1 MCGLTGFW
9 TKRNEQGDL
18 THMVQRMTDAI
29 TYRGPDDH
37 GYWADQGRGVA
48 FGHRRL
54 SIIDLS
60 PEGHQPM
67 HSASG
72 RFVMIYNGEI
82 YNFEEL
88 RAELCRE
95 TGHKTWRGHSDTE
108 VILEAIEH
116 WGLEEAVGRF
126 IGMFALAL
134 WDRAENTLHL
144 VRDRLGIKPLYYGWS
159 GSSFLFGSEL
169 HTLKRHPDFV
179 GRLNQ
184 RAIGAYLRYRYIPS
198 PESIY
203 EDIYKLPP
211 GSIIKLQHPLERAE
225 PKAYWSA
232 YEVAQAGVSCPFEG
246 SPDEAVDALHDLLAD
261 AVKRRMVADV
271 PLGAFL
277 SGGVDSSAVVA
288 LMQAQSTQSVKT
300 FTIGFN
306 EDTHNEAHYA
316 KAVAKHLG
324 TDHTELYV
332 TPEDAM
338 AVIPN
343 LPRLY
348 DEPFADES
356 QIPTL
361 LVSELARRKVTVSL
375 SGDGGDELFGGYT
388 VYQKNQSRWKALERV
403 PYALRSPVAH
413 VLGKTAEL
421 PQPRLDA
428 LGKLLPSRLQGY
440 TNADQMSRIAEYLN
454 LRSQRDLHEKY
465 LTRLDA
471 HQTLVAAQKSEAY
484 VADRPDWTSFPSYVQ
499 SMMYWDTTTFMPD
512 DILVKLDRASMKV
525 SLEARVP
532 ILDHRVVELA
542 WRFPLELNFEGSE
555 GKQLLRK
562 VLYRYVPKN
571 LVERPKRGFS
581 VPIRYWLKG
590 PLKDWADDLLSEERL
605 EREGVLNARVIR
617 QYWEDFLADRFPQGH
632 SPIWTALT
640 LQAWLS
646 EQRSSE

>member
-9 TKRNEQGDL
+9 TKRNEQSDL
-18 THMVQRMTDAI
+18 VHTVQRMTDAI
-29 TYRGPDDH
+29 TYRGPDDQ
-37 GYWADQGRGVA
+37 GYWVEQERGVA

-72 RFVMIYNGEI
+72 RFVMVYNGEI
-82 YNFEEL
+82 YNFEEM
-88 RAELCRE
+88 RADLERE
-95 TGHKTWRGHSDTE
+95 TGRKAWRGYSDTE

-116 WGLEEAVGRF
+116 WGIESAVGRF

-134 WDRAENTLHL
+134 WDRAENALYL

-159 GSSFLFGSEL
+159 GPSFLFGSEL
-169 HTLKRHPDFV
+169 HTLKQHPDFE
-179 GRLNQ
+179 GGLNQ
-184 RAIGAYLRYRYIPS
+184 RAIGAYLRYRYVPS

-211 GSIIKLQHPLERAE
+211 GSILKLQQPLERAE
-225 PKAYWSA
+225 PRAYWSA
-232 YEVAQAGVSCPFEG
+232 YEVAQAGVHCPFEG
-246 SPDEAVDALHDLLAD
+246 SAEEAADALHDLLAD

-277 SGGVDSSAVVA
+277 SGGIDSSTVVA
-288 LMQAQSTQSVKT
+288 LMQAQSTQRVKT
-300 FTIGFN
+300 FTVGFN
-306 EDTHNEAHYA
+306 EASHNEAHHA
-316 KAVAKHLG
+316 KAVAEHLG

-332 TPEDAM
+332 TPEDAL

-375 SGDGGDELFGGYT
+375 SGDGGDELFAGYT

-403 PYALRSPVAH
+403 PYALRSSAAH
-413 VLGKTAEL
+413 MLGKTAEL
-421 PQPRLDA
+421 PQRRLNT
-428 LGKLLPSRLQGY
+428 LGRLLPNRLQGY
-440 TNADQMSRIAEYLN
+440 TNADQINRVAEYLN
-454 LRSQRDLHEKY
+454 LRSQSALHEKY

-471 HQTLVAAQKSEAY
+471 HQTLVAAR
-484 VADRPDWTSFPSYVQ
+484 ADETYAAERPNWTSFPDYVQ
-499 SMMYWDTTTFMPD
+499 SMMYWDMTTFMPD

-542 WRFPLELNFEGSE
+542 WRFPLELNFDGSE

-562 VLYRYVPKN
+562 VLYRYVPKS
-571 LVERPKRGFS
+571 LVERPKRGFG
-581 VPIRYWLKG
+581 VPIRDWLKG
-590 PLKDWADDLLSEERL
+590 PLKDWADDLLSEESL
-605 EREGVLNARVIR
+605 KREGVLNASVIH
-617 QYWEDFLADRFPQGH
+617 QHWEDFLAGKSTQGH

-646 EQRSSE
+646 EQRNSR